1 MTHRNLFRFFAHTTA
16 AAAQKLVGET
26 SGMRIMREAHN
37 GDISYLRRTRN
48 NEKREAIGND
58 EIDIIEK
65 WLNQPNKKTIK
76 YKKISVSSLL
86 FNF

>member
-1 MTHRNLFRFFAHTTA
+1 MGIFIAER
-16 AAAQKLVGET
+16 
-26 SGMRIMREAHN
+26 
-37 GDISYLRRTRN
+37 D
-48 NEKREAIGND
+48 EKEAIGNE

-76 YKKISVSSLL
+76 YKFSVSSLL